1 MISFLTLLLGL
12 TIGPQKV
19 EVSVSGPVAAVELQ
33 LDGAPVARLE
43 HAPWL
48 ATVDLGADLSPHE
61 LIARALSPAGEELSR
76 ARQWINLPRPPA
88 EIEILLERDASGKA
102 TAARLAPVSLV
113 GPKPVLLLAAF
124 DDKPLAV
131 REGGRVDLPAY
142 DSGTTHLL
150 TATAEFSNGV
160 LARRDA
166 VLGGAAAIEA
176 SAELTGVPVRVT
188 GRPPNAA
195 AAAGWFVKN
204 GEPLS
209 LVAFEHSGA
218 QILIVRDL
226 TIDEARARVG
236 SRETRSR
243 SLAGK
248 PIAEAIAAGARLDRE
263 DRARFLW
270 PVVQVSWGGDLRT
283 ELFESSHDF
292 LLKDE
297 ALPWLLTHIE
307 DPHPATGPP
316 RYADAVAVA
325 GLQAA
330 ASRGRRAVILVLGS
344 QSADGSHLSPDAA
357 RRYLE
362 RLRVPLFVW
371 SLAGPS
377 GPAAGWGEHEDVSN
391 PSLLRRACNRVKDAL
406 ETQWIAWLSGEHRPQ
421 DIGLAREARGVALLP

>member
-43 HAPWL
+43 HAPWS
-48 ATVDLGADLSPHE
+48 ATIDLGTDLSPHE
-61 LIARALSPAGEELSR
+61 LTARALSPAGEELSR
-76 ARQWINLPRPPA
+76 VRQWINLPRPPA

-113 GPKPVLLLAAF
+113 GPKPALLLAAF
-124 DDKPLAV
+124 DDKPLTV

-188 GRPPNAA
+188 GRPPTTA

-204 GEPLS
+204 GEPLT
-209 LVAFEHSGA
+209 LVAFEHSSA
-218 QILIVRDL
+218 QILVVRDL

-307 DPHPATGPP
+307 DPHPAAGSP

-344 QSADGSHLSPDAA
+344 QGTDGSHLSPAAA

-362 RLRVPLFVW
+362 RLRVPLYVW
-371 SLAGPS
+371 SLTGSS
-377 GPAAGWGEHEDVSN
+377 GPAAAWGEQEDISN
-391 PSLLRRACNRVKDAL
+391 PSLLRRACSRVKDAL

>member
-19 EVSVSGPVAAVELQ
+19 EVSVSGPVAAVEFR
-33 LDGAPVARLE
+33 LDGAAVARLE
-43 HAPWL
+43 HAPWS
-48 ATVDLGADLSPHE
+48 ATVDLGTDLSPHE
-61 LIARALSPAGEELSR
+61 LTARGLGASGEELSR

-113 GPKPVLLLAAF
+113 GPKPAVLLAAF

-142 DSGTTHLL
+142 DGGTTHLL

-166 VLGGAAAIEA
+166 VLGGAAATEA
-176 SAELTGVPVRVT
+176 SAELTGVPVRVN
-188 GRPPNAA
+188 GRPPMAA

-209 LVAFEHSGA
+209 PVAFEHSGA

-283 ELFESSHDF
+283 ELFEGSHDF
-292 LLKDE
+292 LLKEE

-307 DPHPATGPP
+307 DPHPAAGPP

-344 QSADGSHLSPDAA
+344 QSADGSHLSPASA

-362 RLRVPLFVW
+362 RLRVPLYIW
-371 SLAGPS
+371 SLTGPS
-377 GPAAGWGEHEDVSN
+377 GPAAEWGEREDISN
-391 PSLLRRACNRVKDAL
+391 PALLRRACGRLKDAL

-421 DIGLAREARGVALLP
+421 DITLSREARGVALLP